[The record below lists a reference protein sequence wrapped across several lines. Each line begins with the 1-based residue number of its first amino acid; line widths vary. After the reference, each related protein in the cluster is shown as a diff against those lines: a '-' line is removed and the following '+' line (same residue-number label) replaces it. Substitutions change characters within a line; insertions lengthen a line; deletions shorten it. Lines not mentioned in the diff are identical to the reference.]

1 MLKQVTVNIIVDDHE
16 PEKCGINCKYYNGS
30 NITVPDKIHWCKY
43 CRVFIHNDLRC
54 KQCLKE
60 AK

>member
-16 PEKCGINCKYYNGS
+16 PEKCGDDCPRLSYDQCHCSLFDINIGQKE
-30 NITVPDKIHWCKY
+30 
-43 CRVFIHNDLRC
+43 RC
-54 KQCLKE
+54 KQCLEE